1 MNTFTSTANDFVA
14 PREFPWITDGL
25 AYGGD
30 YSPEQWPEEMWPEDI
45 ALMREAGV
53 TAVNLGVFSWGL
65 LETSDGVF
73 EWGWLDRIMDLLH
86 EGGISVNLAT
96 PTAAPPIWLLQAHPE
111 IATVDAHGV
120 RVSQGGRLAWSP
132 NSAIFRRY
140 ALRFVRA
147 IAERYGKH
155 PALRLWHVSNELGN
169 ENARSYDDETGA
181 AFQRWLAQRHG
192 TVEALNAAWGSAFWG
207 HHYTA
212 FEQVQPPR
220 FASTGHNPGLLLDF
234 ERFTSDALLAH
245 YEAERAVLREVTP
258 DIPIT
263 TNFMVMNEP
272 GVHDYAQWAKA
283 VDVVANDHYTIGSDP
298 HRAGELAFSADRTR
312 GIAGGAPWLLIEHS
326 TAAVNWQGVN
336 RAKSAGEMRRDTL
349 AHIARGADGAMFF
362 QWRASTAGAEQFHS
376 SILPH
381 AGADSTIFRDATRL
395 GGELSALAR
404 IRGSRVERA
413 KVAILYD
420 QLSAAALRS
429 GRNPSNEVTSTREPI
444 AMHRALTLA
453 GIAVDVLPSDAE
465 LEEYK
470 IVLVPTLYLAPAGLR
485 ERLDAFVND
494 GGHLLVGYSSGIVD
508 ETNRVITGGYPGAFR
523 DTLGV
528 RADEQFPQHAATR
541 LELDSGATASRWVER
556 VEVRDAEVLARFVGG
571 EFDGWPALTVRRVGS
586 GSARYLATSLT
597 DEALSDV
604 VAELVAEAGITPVV
618 ERESGLDAVRRVGA
632 AGSYLFLI
640 NQTDLPRS
648 AEVKGCDL
656 LTGTEYAERVT
667 VAAGDVMVIE
677 EARASNGRPEKDV

>member
-1 MNTFTSTANDFVA
+1 MNTFTSTADDLGT
-14 PREFPWITDGL
+14 PRDFPWIADGL

-30 YSPEQWPEEMWPEDI
+30 YSPEQWPEELWPEDI

-53 TAVNLGVFSWGL
+53 NAVNLGVFSWGL
-65 LETSDGVF
+65 LEISDGVF

-86 EGGISVNLAT
+86 DGGIGVNLAT

-111 IATVDAHGV
+111 IATVDARGV

-132 NSAIFRRY
+132 SSATFRRY
-140 ALRFVRA
+140 ALRVVRA

-181 AFQRWLAQRHG
+181 AFQRWLAERHG
-192 TVEALNAAWGSAFWG
+192 SVEVLNQSWGSAFWG
-207 HHYTA
+207 HHYTS
-212 FEQVQPPR
+212 FDQVQPPR

-234 ERFTSDALLAH
+234 ERFTSDALLGH

-272 GVHDYAQWAKA
+272 GVHDYAAWAKG
-283 VDVVANDHYTIGSDP
+283 VDLVANDHYTIGADP

-312 GIAGGAPWLLIEHS
+312 GIAGGEPWLLIEHS

-336 RAKSAGEMRRDTL
+336 RAKRPGEMRRDTL

-362 QWRASTAGAEQFHS
+362 QWRASTAGAEQYHS

-381 AGADSTIFRDATRL
+381 AGADSTIFRDATSL
-395 GGELSALAR
+395 GGDLSSLGR

-429 GRNPSNEVTSTREPI
+429 GRNPSDEVTSTREPI
-444 AMHRALTLA
+444 AMHRALTAA
-453 GIAVDVLPSDAE
+453 GIAVDVLPSDAR
-465 LEEYK
+465 LDDYAV
-470 IVLVPTLYLAPAGLR
+470 VLVPTLYLAPAGLS
-485 ERLDAFVND
+485 ERLGSFVQN
-494 GGHLLVGYSSGIVD
+494 GGHVLVGYSSGIVD
-508 ETNRVITGGYPGAFR
+508 DTNRVITGGYPGAFR
-523 DTLGV
+523 DILGV
-528 RADEQFPQHAATR
+528 RADEQFPQFAETR
-541 LELDSGATASRWVER
+541 LELDSGARASRWVER
-556 VEVRDAEVLARFVGG
+556 VEPRDADVLARFVGG
-571 EFDGWPALTVRRVGS
+571 DFDGWPALTVRRVGS
-586 GSARYLATSLT
+586 GSARYLATSL
-597 DEALSDV
+597 DDAALEALLR
-604 VAELVAEAGITPVV
+604 ELVEEAGIDPVV
-618 ERESGLDAVRRVGA
+618 DREVGLDAVRRVGDS
-632 AGSYLFLI
+632 GSYLFLI
-640 NQTDLPRS
+640 NQTEVPRTAS
-648 AEVKGCDL
+648 VSGRDL
-656 LTGTEYAERVT
+656 LTGTEYADGVT
-667 VAAGDVMVIE
+667 VAPGGVVVIE
-677 EARASNGRPEKDV
+677 EAR

>member
-1 MNTFTSTANDFVA
+1 MNTFTSTADDLGA
-14 PREFPWITDGL
+14 PRDFPWIADGL

-30 YSPEQWPEEMWPEDI
+30 YSPEQWPEEVWPEDI

-53 TAVNLGVFSWGL
+53 NTVNLGVFSWGL
-65 LETSDGVF
+65 LEVADDVF

-86 EGGISVNLAT
+86 EGGVGVNLAT

-111 IATVDAHGV
+111 IATVDAMGV

-132 NSAIFRRY
+132 SSATFRRY
-140 ALRFVRA
+140 ALRVVRA
-147 IAERYGKH
+147 IAERYGSH

-181 AFQRWLAQRHG
+181 AFQRWLAERHRS
-192 TVEALNAAWGSAFWG
+192 VDALNEAWGSAFWG

-234 ERFTSDALLAH
+234 ERFTSDALLGY

-272 GVHDYAQWAKA
+272 GVHDYARWAKA
-283 VDVVANDHYTIGSDP
+283 VDVVANDHYTIGADP

-312 GIAGGAPWLLIEHS
+312 GIAAGEPWLLIEHS

-336 RAKSAGEMRRDTL
+336 RAKGPGEMRRDTL

-362 QWRASTAGAEQFHS
+362 QWRASTAGSEQFHS
-376 SILPH
+376 SIVPH
-381 AGADSTIFRDATRL
+381 AGADSTIFRDAAAL
-395 GGELSALAR
+395 GSDLASLAR
-404 IRGSRVERA
+404 VRGSRVERA

-429 GRNPSNEVTSTREPI
+429 GRNPSNDISSTREPI
-444 AMHRALTLA
+444 AMHRALTDA
-453 GIAVDVLPSDAE
+453 GVAVDVLPSDAA
-465 LEEYK
+465 LDDYAV
-470 IVLVPTLYLAPAGLR
+470 VLVPTLFLAPDGLA
-485 ERLDAFVND
+485 ERLDAFVTG

-508 ETNRVITGGYPGAFR
+508 ETNRVIPGGYPGAFR
-523 DTLGV
+523 EALGI
-528 RADEQFPQHAATR
+528 RSDEHFPQFAETVLR
-541 LELDSGATASRWVER
+541 LDSGATAGRWVER
-556 VEVRDAEVLARFVGG
+556 VEARDAEVLARFDGG
-571 EFDGWPALTVRRVGS
+571 DFDGWPAVTVRRVGS
-586 GSARYLATSLT
+586 GSARYLATSL
-597 DEALSDV
+597 DDDGLARLLADV
-604 VAELVAEAGITPVV
+604 VADAGVAPVV
-618 ERESGLDAVRRVGA
+618 VRERGLDAVRRVGDGA
-632 AGSYLFLI
+632 SYLFLI
-640 NQTDLPRS
+640 NQSDRPRT
-648 AEVKGCDL
+648 AEAGGVDL
-656 LTGTEYAERVT
+656 LTGATHTASVT
-667 VAAGDVMVIE
+667 VEAGAVVVLE
-677 EARASNGRPEKDV
+677 ETR